1 MIPKQSV
8 KDIEKCIGKYLC
20 RAPDREG
27 GGGRGTKQTKEN
39 ENSTQSDSEPEEEYA
54 FQNGSYEHDEE
65 T

>member
-20 RAPDREG
+20 HAPDREG

-39 ENSTQSDSEPEEEYA
+39 ENSTQ
-54 FQNGSYEHDEE
+54 
-65 T
+65 